1 MEHEEFASSGSEGEH
16 NASPSAFLN
25 LNQEHSEGGEVIS
38 TYISR
43 NSALANSDSNGP
55 FELIKFAISKEVD
68 TSTGSS
74 GQNSTVSSS
83 LGVLA

>member
-1 MEHEEFASSGSEGEH
+1 
-16 NASPSAFLN
+16 
-25 LNQEHSEGGEVIS
+25 VIS